1 MSFGVDTLGLLI
13 EKLKQLVN
21 DTQDNYESFF
31 DSTQLFKQGKMESN
45 EYFSRM
51 GEFLVSS
58 SALNFLACRV
68 ILELKTALDKTG
80 SAKGKGERSSTS
92 PSTFPSSYPS
102 GSGNSGNIDGGT
114 GSSSGGGGGFGVDG
128 FISAGGHAGSSTSPS
143 LSPSPSPSSHSTYPS
158 TQSPTSEEYDFPLP
172 QEVPTYKPVDIIITK
187 QDSLDSK
194 GLKKNCIVCAASIPK
209 QAKFCNKCGNSQ

>member
-68 ILELKTALDKTG
+68 ILELKTALDKAG
-80 SAKGKGERSSTS
+80 SAKGKGERSGTS
-92 PSTFPSSYPS
+92 PSTIPSSYPS
-102 GSGNSGNIDGGT
+102 GSGNSGNIDGG
-114 GSSSGGGGGFGVDG
+114 SAGGGFGVDG
-128 FISAGGHAGSSTSPS
+128 FISAGGNVGSPS
-143 LSPSPSPSSHSTYPS
+143 SPSSPSSHSIYPS
-158 TQSPTSEEYDFPLP
+158 GSPPTSEEYDLPLP

-187 QDSLDSK
+187 QDLPNSK

>member
-80 SAKGKGERSSTS
+80 STKGKGERSSTSSPSTS

-102 GSGNSGNIDGGT
+102 GSGNGGSGSYSG
-114 GSSSGGGGGFGVDG
+114 GGGGGFGVDG
-128 FISAGGHAGSSTSPS
+128 FISAGGHAGSSSPS
-143 LSPSPSPSSHSTYPS
+143 SLPPPSSHSTYPS
-158 TQSPTSEEYDFPLP
+158 TPSSTSEEYDFPLP

>member
-31 DSTQLFKQGKMESN
+31 DSTQLFKQGKMENN

-68 ILELKTALDKTG
+68 ILELKIALDKDG

-92 PSTFPSSYPS
+92 PSSTSSPSTLPSSYPS
-102 GSGNSGNIDGGT
+102 GSGNSGNIDA
-114 GSSSGGGGGFGVDG
+114 GGGGFGVDG
-128 FISAGGHAGSSTSPS
+128 FISAGGNAG
-143 LSPSPSPSSHSTYPS
+143 PSSSSSHFTYPL
-158 TQSPTSEEYDFPLP
+158 TPPPTSEEYNLPLP
-172 QEVPTYKPVDIIITK
+172 QEVPTYKPVDIVITK
-187 QDSLDSK
+187 QDSPDSK

>member
-92 PSTFPSSYPS
+92 PSTSPSTFPSSYPS
-102 GSGNSGNIDGGT
+102 GSGNSGNINGGT
-114 GSSSGGGGGFGVDG
+114 GSSGGFGVDG
-128 FISAGGHAGSSTSPS
+128 
-143 LSPSPSPSSHSTYPS
+143 
-158 TQSPTSEEYDFPLP
+158 
-172 QEVPTYKPVDIIITK
+172 
-187 QDSLDSK
+187 
-194 GLKKNCIVCAASIPK
+194 
-209 QAKFCNKCGNSQ
+209 

>member
-92 PSTFPSSYPS
+92 PPSTSPSTFPSSYPS
-102 GSGNSGNIDGGT
+102 GSGNGGSGS
-114 GSSSGGGGGFGVDG
+114 GSGSGGGGFGVDG
-128 FISAGGHAGSSTSPS
+128 FISAGGHAGSSSTSS
-143 LSPSPSPSSHSTYPS
+143 TSSTSHPTYPS
-158 TQSPTSEEYDFPLP
+158 TPSSTSEEYDFPLP

-187 QDSLDSK
+187 QDSADSK

>member
-80 SAKGKGERSSTS
+80 STKGKGERSSTS
-92 PSTFPSSYPS
+92 PPSTSSPSTFPSSYSS
-102 GSGNSGNIDGGT
+102 GSGNGGSGSYSG
-114 GSSSGGGGGFGVDG
+114 GGGGGFGVDG
-128 FISAGGHAGSSTSPS
+128 FISAGGHAGSSSSTSLPPSTSP
-143 LSPSPSPSSHSTYPS
+143 STYPS
-158 TQSPTSEEYDFPLP
+158 APSSTSEEYDFPLP

>member
-31 DSTQLFKQGKMESN
+31 DSTQLFKQGKMENN

-68 ILELKTALDKTG
+68 ILELKTALDKG
-80 SAKGKGERSSTS
+80 SSAKGKGERSGTS
-92 PSTFPSSYPS
+92 PSTLPSSYPS
-102 GSGNSGNIDGGT
+102 GSGNSGNIDGGST
-114 GSSSGGGGGFGVDG
+114 GVGSFGVDG
-128 FISAGGHAGSSTSPS
+128 FISAGGNGGSSTSTS
-143 LSPSPSPSSHSTYPS
+143 TSSYSTYPS
-158 TQSPTSEEYDFPLP
+158 ASPRTNEEYDLPLP
-172 QEVPTYKPVDIIITK
+172 QEVPVFKPVDIIITK
-187 QDSLDSK
+187 QESPNSK
-194 GLKKNCIVCAASIPK
+194 GLKKNCIVCAAPIPK
-209 QAKFCNKCGNSQ
+209 HAKFCNKCGNSQ

>member
-68 ILELKTALDKTG
+68 ILELKTALDKAG
-80 SAKGKGERSSTS
+80 SAKGKGEKSSTS
-92 PSTFPSSYPS
+92 PSSTSTSPSSYPS
-102 GSGNSGNIDGGT
+102 GSGNSGNIDAGGA
-114 GSSSGGGGGFGVDG
+114 GAGGGFGVDG
-128 FISAGGHAGSSTSPS
+128 FISAGGNAG
-143 LSPSPSPSSHSTYPS
+143 PSSSSSHFTYPLAPP
-158 TQSPTSEEYDFPLP
+158 PTSEEYDLPLS

-187 QDSLDSK
+187 QDSPDSK

>member
-1 MSFGVDTLGLLI
+1 MSYGVDTLGLLI

-102 GSGNSGNIDGGT
+102 GPGNSGNIDGGT
-114 GSSSGGGGGFGVDG
+114 GSSGAGGAGGASGFGVDG
-128 FISAGGHAGSSTSPS
+128 FISAGGHAGSSTST
-143 LSPSPSPSSHSTYPS
+143 SPSSHSIYPS
-158 TQSPTSEEYDFPLP
+158 TQSPIGEEYDFPLP

>member
-68 ILELKTALDKTG
+68 ILELKTALDKAG
-80 SAKGKGERSSTS
+80 SAKGKGERSGTL
-92 PSTFPSSYPS
+92 PSTIPSSYPS
-102 GSGNSGNIDGGT
+102 GSGNSGNIDGG
-114 GSSSGGGGGFGVDG
+114 SAGGGFGVDG
-128 FISAGGHAGSSTSPS
+128 FISAGGNVGSQPS
-143 LSPSPSPSSHSTYPS
+143 SPSSPSSNSIYPS
-158 TQSPTSEEYDFPLP
+158 ASPTTSEEYDLPLP

-187 QDSLDSK
+187 QDLPNSK

>member
-68 ILELKTALDKTG
+68 ILELKTALDKAG
-80 SAKGKGERSSTS
+80 SAKGKGEKSSTS
-92 PSTFPSSYPS
+92 PSSTSTSPSSYPS
-102 GSGNSGNIDGGT
+102 GSGNSGNIDAGGA
-114 GSSSGGGGGFGVDG
+114 GAGAGAGGGFGVDG
-128 FISAGGHAGSSTSPS
+128 FISAGGNAG
-143 LSPSPSPSSHSTYPS
+143 PSSSSHFTYPLAPP
-158 TQSPTSEEYDFPLP
+158 PTSEEYDLPLT

-187 QDSLDSK
+187 QDSPDSK

>member
-80 SAKGKGERSSTS
+80 STKGKGERSSTSPPSTS

-102 GSGNSGNIDGGT
+102 GSGNGGSGSG
-114 GSSSGGGGGFGVDG
+114 GGGGGFGVDG
-128 FISAGGHAGSSTSPS
+128 FISAGGHAGSSSPS
-143 LSPSPSPSSHSTYPS
+143 HPTYPS
-158 TQSPTSEEYDFPLP
+158 APSSTSEEYDFPLP

>member
-68 ILELKTALDKTG
+68 ILELKTALDKAG
-80 SAKGKGERSSTS
+80 SAKGKGERSGTS
-92 PSTFPSSYPS
+92 PSTIPSSYPS
-102 GSGNSGNIDGGT
+102 GSGNSGNIDGG
-114 GSSSGGGGGFGVDG
+114 GAGAGAGGGFGVDG
-128 FISAGGHAGSSTSPS
+128 FISAGGNVGSLLPLLPLLHLLSFYLPLSSTS
-143 LSPSPSPSSHSTYPS
+143 Y
-158 TQSPTSEEYDFPLP
+158 
-172 QEVPTYKPVDIIITK
+172 
-187 QDSLDSK
+187 
-194 GLKKNCIVCAASIPK
+194 
-209 QAKFCNKCGNSQ
+209 

>member
-31 DSTQLFKQGKMESN
+31 DSTQLFKQGKMENN

-68 ILELKTALDKTG
+68 ILELKTALDKAG
-80 SAKGKGERSSTS
+80 SAKDKSERSSTS
-92 PSTFPSSYPS
+92 PSISPSSYPS
-102 GSGNSGNIDGGT
+102 GSGNSGNIDGG
-114 GSSSGGGGGFGVDG
+114 GAGGGGFGIDG
-128 FISAGGHAGSSTSPS
+128 FISAGGNAGPSS
-143 LSPSPSPSSHSTYPS
+143 SSHSTYPLAPP
-158 TQSPTSEEYDFPLP
+158 PTSEEYDLPLQ
-172 QEVPTYKPVDIIITK
+172 QEIPTYKPVDIIITK
-187 QDSLDSK
+187 QDSADSK

>member
-68 ILELKTALDKTG
+68 ILELKTALDKAG
-80 SAKGKGERSSTS
+80 SAKGKGERSGTS
-92 PSTFPSSYPS
+92 PSTIPSSYPS
-102 GSGNSGNIDGGT
+102 GSGNSGNIDGG
-114 GSSSGGGGGFGVDG
+114 GAGGGFGVDG
-128 FISAGGHAGSSTSPS
+128 FISAGGNVGSPPPPPP
-143 LSPSPSPSSHSTYPS
+143 LSILFIPQLHLLLVKNTI
-158 TQSPTSEEYDFPLP
+158 FLCHKKFLP
-172 QEVPTYKPVDIIITK
+172 INQ
-187 QDSLDSK
+187 
-194 GLKKNCIVCAASIPK
+194 
-209 QAKFCNKCGNSQ
+209 

>member
-80 SAKGKGERSSTS
+80 STKGKGERSSTSPPSTS

-102 GSGNSGNIDGGT
+102 GSGNGGSGSYSG
-114 GSSSGGGGGFGVDG
+114 GGGGGFGVDG
-128 FISAGGHAGSSTSPS
+128 FISAGGHAGSS
-143 LSPSPSPSSHSTYPS
+143 SPSPSPSHSTYPS
-158 TQSPTSEEYDFPLP
+158 ALSSTSEEYDFPLP

>member
-68 ILELKTALDKTG
+68 ILELKTALDKAG
-80 SAKGKGERSSTS
+80 SAKGKGERSGTS
-92 PSTFPSSYPS
+92 PSTIPSSYQS
-102 GSGNSGNIDGGT
+102 GSGNSGNTDGG
-114 GSSSGGGGGFGVDG
+114 GAGGGGGFGVDG
-128 FISAGGHAGSSTSPS
+128 FISAGGNVGSS
-143 LSPSPSPSSHSTYPS
+143 SSSSNSIYPS
-158 TQSPTSEEYDFPLP
+158 APPPTSEEYDLPLP

-187 QDSLDSK
+187 QDLPNSE

>member
-92 PSTFPSSYPS
+92 PSTSPSSYPS
-102 GSGNSGNIDGGT
+102 GSGNSGNINGGT
-114 GSSSGGGGGFGVDG
+114 GSSGGFGVDG
-128 FISAGGHAGSSTSPS
+128 FISAGGHAGSS
-143 LSPSPSPSSHSTYPS
+143 SPSSPSSPSHPTYPS
-158 TQSPTSEEYDFPLP
+158 APSSTSEEYDFPLP

-187 QDSLDSK
+187 QDSPDSK